1 MATPS
6 PEEELPPSA
15 GKVDEST
22 LQPVE
27 RDRRF
32 VVRLV
37 LMLAVA
43 VVVATS
49 VGGWIQRRAGACGA
63 GIIRPGSS
71 VIPPETPRR

>member
-1 MATPS
+1 MTDSPS
-6 PEEELPPSA
+6 EEPLPPSS

-37 LMLAVA
+37 LVLL
-43 VVVATS
+43 VATIVAAS

-63 GIIRPGSS
+63 GLIRPGAS
-71 VIPPETPRR
+71 VIPPERPRR

>member
-1 MATPS
+1 MTEPS
-6 PEEELPPSA
+6 PEEELPPST

-37 LMLAVA
+37 LLLL
-43 VVVATS
+43 VATI
-49 VGGWIQRRAGACGA
+49 VAAMIGAWIQRRAGSCGA